1 MKNQHSVST
10 SDLQAEFEVL
20 NSEISSL
27 KKELSDLKT
36 VVNANKDVLFELLE
50 VLKNGKIPYRTE

>member
-10 SDLQAEFEVL
+10 SDLLAE
-20 NSEISSL
+20 SESINQEIVSL
-27 KKELSDLKT
+27 KKELADLKN

-50 VLKNGKIPYRTE
+50 VLKSAKIPYRTE